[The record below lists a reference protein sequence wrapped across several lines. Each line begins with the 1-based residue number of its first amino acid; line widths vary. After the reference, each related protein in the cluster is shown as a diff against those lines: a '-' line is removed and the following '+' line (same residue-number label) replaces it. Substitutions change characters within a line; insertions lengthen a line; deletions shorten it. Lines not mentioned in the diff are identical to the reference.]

1 MKLRGFLVALVAAF
15 ETRPQSVAVRAIEAP
30 REAARDGLVSEH
42 TAFRVRTAFE
52 RFSRSLFGGGR

>member
-15 ETRPQSVAVRAIEAP
+15 ETRERIAPAHAIETT